1 MGLYDLN
8 FIEIFPLAKSKHAK
22 EVVFKF
28 EKDSDMS

>member
-1 MGLYDLN
+1 MYVRR

>member
-1 MGLYDLN
+1 MGLYD